1 MKTCMILS
9 SFTTNR
15 MEDVAKTNKNGRLWC
30 QVMLTLS
37 DDLIKEHIIRAE
49 KLGYKALVITV
60 DQPNVAIPR
69 DNLHVFDMEVTT
81 FPSLKIPPNVSVV
94 KHVTDNCFS
103 FPITWEKIEW
113 VQTLT
118 SLPIVIKGI
127 LTAEDATEAMKHNI
141 RGIIV
146 SNHGGR
152 QLDCVPATVRLLVVY
167 CT

>member
-1 MKTCMILS
+1 MILS
-9 SFTTNR
+9 SFTTTS
-15 MEDVAKTNKNGRLWC
+15 MEDVAKTNKNGLLWLHIL
-30 QVMLTLS
+30 LTLP
-37 DDLIKEHIIRAE
+37 DDMIKEHVIEAE
-49 KLGYKALVITV
+49 KLGYKALVLTV
-60 DQPNVAIPR
+60 DQPDITVLR
-69 DNLHVFDMEVTT
+69 DNLYLFDMKQTT
-81 FPSLKIPPNVSVV
+81 FPMMKIPPNVSVV